1 MGRTAAGAWG
11 QRRQRWKQQQ
21 RWKWKGKEKVVPEY
35 GKNRHGMPI
44 GFYFIPKDLELL
56 TILMCK
62 LVRGKVPGA
71 LNNVFKHIRIL
82 EFHPAL
88 LHETYIETME
98 DGYIYFF
105 SKRQFATKAR
115 NKRQP
120 MRVADDGTWKA
131 SGGSK
136 TVRSKKVGGID
147 VGQKFTMVFYER
159 RFEGDRNPV
168 KTNWGIHE
176 FTKIIPGTK
185 NQLEDLAVY
194 RVYKIRRKEDTEP
207 VNAAAAVS
215 STDEPSTP
223 AALPLPTPPPRPLPD
238 MAGSSSATR
247 LMPSPQICRPHH
259 TTREH
264 RRD

>member
-21 RWKWKGKEKVVPEY
+21 RWEVEGEGEGGAGVRQEPA
-35 GKNRHGMPI
+35 RHACR
-44 GFYFIPKDLELL
+44 LL
-56 TILMCK
+56 L
-62 LVRGKVPGA
+62 RPQGPGA
-71 LNNVFKHIRIL
+71 PRHPHVQARPRQGPRRPQQRLQAYQDI

-115 NKRQP
+115 NKRRP
-120 MRVADDGTWKA
+120 MRVADGGTWKA

-136 TVRSKKVGGID
+136 KVGGID
-147 VGQKFTMVFYER
+147 VSQKFTMVFYER

-168 KTNWGIHE
+168 KTNWGMHE

-185 NQLEDLAVY
+185 N
-194 RVYKIRRKEDTEP
+194 
-207 VNAAAAVS
+207 
-215 STDEPSTP
+215 
-223 AALPLPTPPPRPLPD
+223 
-238 MAGSSSATR
+238 
-247 LMPSPQICRPHH
+247 
-259 TTREH
+259 
-264 RRD
+264 